1 MGLNDWDRI
10 DTLSGPGSVSSL
22 NDLSDVTISSPTTGQ
37 ILVMQAGGSFQNVSV
52 ISGGTY

>member
-1 MGLNDWDRI
+1 MNDWDRI

-22 NDLSDVTISSPTTGQ
+22 NDLSDVTVSSPTTGQ
-37 ILVMQAGGSFQNVSV
+37 LLVLQASGQFANVSV